1 MSDWSDLSQMYPKY
15 VIVSKNLENSHYYIS
30 TVSRFFINN
39 RLSTYTFSK
48 HIWQIPFHPIWI
60 AHHFHSF
67 EIQLQSI
74 AYDWLITNS
83 SDNFTNL
90 FHEFFPRIFLSLSS
104 WKRKQT
110 SHWFKI
116 SVFSQFASWKRYY
129 NKYSLKNFVDSEFE
143 IGESIWWT
151 TPKLVMSFHLWKMG
165 SGPCLITIPFKLAP
179 MITSES
185 LSSLKAS

>member
-1 MSDWSDLSQMYPKY
+1 MVV
-15 VIVSKNLENSHYYIS
+15 VIW
-30 TVSRFFINN
+30 RDFGPGF
-39 RLSTYTFSK
+39 RLSFWIIVISWIRDWCWTFIWWSFSLGSSLHRPHIPCSIIWWYTNSK
-48 HIWQIPFHPIWI
+48 
-60 AHHFHSF
+60 
-67 EIQLQSI
+67 LV
-74 AYDWLITNS
+74 TNS

-90 FHEFFPRIFLSLSS
+90 FHEFFPQIFLSLRS